1 MEQGVRQLRPKTL
14 MYTSPQETAR
24 HVSANTLG
32 IVLPPGYHVLETQT
46 RLILCFGDEAIR
58 TYPTG
63 TSPQQL
69 ERDASR
75 HAARQ
80 RAMGKNDFV
89 WPTAVT
95 DPLTGLPWTPAV
107 IDDAAHMAAEA
118 DLHAI
123 CVHLGGLDTLIDSRG
138 YRALPAVF
146 QRTAQ
151 ALKPLLS
158 KQDRLTRH
166 SGDKLLIFTIRSLKE
181 VEALVDRIHQEIS
194 AVAATVGTDGLPQ
207 SQIGVASLPQETDLD
222 ELGALIEALVIAAEA
237 ASTATSPYIN
247 APLEAKVTDDRSV
260 QLPPL
265 SSPPEAGAPQPPTAA
280 TDPERRY
287 SFEEFAQHESL
298 ADQPAAPSPAFASAV
313 APSQTHE
320 ESGGRTHSVEAMEAE
335 PVGEEKAAAY
345 RGKRLVLIE
354 ANLDLAGQVATAT
367 VELMLGNHRV
377 KGKAVGR
384 NSEERRLPLV
394 AEAAAHATTEFLPRG
409 YGVVIQ
415 HVDHAPAE
423 VGPAIWTLVFLL
435 TPTGEQTLLGIAPA
449 DHNFTRAAATCVLNA
464 VNRRI
469 GIFLS
474 EQN

>member
-32 IVLPPGYHVLETQT
+32 IALPPGYHVLETQT

-80 RAMGKNDFV
+80 RAVGKNDFV

-123 CVHLGGLDTLIDSRG
+123 CVHLVGLDTLIDSRG
-138 YRALPAVF
+138 YRAVPAVF
-146 QRTAQ
+146 QRTAE

-166 SGDKLLIFTIRSLKE
+166 SGDKLLIFTTRSLKE

-222 ELGALIEALVIAAEA
+222 ELGALIEALVISAEA

-247 APLEAKVTDDRSV
+247 APLEAKVTEEGSV
-260 QLPPL
+260 QLPSL
-265 SSPPEAGAPQPPTAA
+265 SSPPEAGAPQPPMEATA
-280 TDPERRY
+280 PERRN

-298 ADQPAAPSPAFASAV
+298 TDHPAPSPAFASAV

-320 ESGGRTHSVEAMEAE
+320 ERGGRTHSVEATEAV
-335 PVGEEKAAAY
+335 PVGAEKAAAS
-345 RGKRLVLIE
+345 RSKRLVLIE

-367 VELMLGNHRV
+367 VEIMLGNQRV

-394 AEAAAHATTEFLPRG
+394 AEAAARATTEFLPRG
-409 YGVVIQ
+409 YGVTIQ

-423 VGPAIWTLVFLL
+423 VGPALWTLAFLL
-435 TPTGEQTLLGIAPA
+435 TPTGEQALLGIAPA

-464 VNRRI
+464 LNRRI
-469 GIFLS
+469 GILLS